1 MGVARVKEGSM
12 KAVRLQRLIPALI
25 IAGGV
30 VVGSGVTLGAQTPAD
45 NTKVNTRDRAPGAV
59 TADQQK
65 TNAADQKLTQ
75 TIRKSLVQDKSL
87 SSYAHNVKVVTQSGQ
102 VTLKGPVRSDDE
114 KRAVEAKAV
123 AAAGEGHVTNEL
135 SVAPP
140 KTAKQ

>member
-1 MGVARVKEGSM
+1 M

>member
-1 MGVARVKEGSM
+1 M
-12 KAVRLQRLIPALI
+12 KPVRLQGLVRAVIVT
-25 IAGGV
+25 AGVIG
-30 VVGSGVTLGAQTPAD
+30 GSAATLWAQTPAD

-65 TNAADQKLTQ
+65 IDAADQKLTQ

-87 SSYAHNVKVVTQSGQ
+87 SSYAHNVKVITQSGQ

-114 KRAVEAKAV
+114 KRTVEAKAI
-123 AAAGEGHVTNEL
+123 AAAGQGHVTNEL

-140 KTAKQ
+140 KTAKK